1 MFDHLLENVNE
12 WYTKPFRGDGTA
24 LQWFA
29 FVGLVL
35 IAAFIWRSVIREIEI
50 AIS

>member
-1 MFDHLLENVNE
+1 MAGKLWDDLHN
-12 WYTKPFRGDGTA
+12 WYAKPFRGDGTVM
-24 LQWFA
+24 QWFA

-35 IAAFIWRSVIREIEI
+35 IAAWVWRSVIREIEI